1 MGERHEQ
8 IIREIVF
15 DSVFSIEELYNVVE
29 VYFKEK
35 NYDKWEKYAHEYK
48 RKDST
53 EIHTETRYLRPIT
66 DYFLLMEKIKYNS
79 RDLKRVKINRYGKE
93 VEMVKGKISMIFEGS
108 VVTDY
113 DNKFGETKAE
123 KPLWQFIK
131 DLFDTFVYN
140 REKQRYAKQIVNDT
154 NEAIELVYRYFNFP
168 AEKGGTIRQ
177 AADRDV
183 IVQKEML

>member
-108 VVTDY
+108 VV
-113 DNKFGETKAE
+113 
-123 KPLWQFIK
+123 
-131 DLFDTFVYN
+131 
-140 REKQRYAKQIVNDT
+140 
-154 NEAIELVYRYFNFP
+154 
-168 AEKGGTIRQ
+168 
-177 AADRDV
+177 
-183 IVQKEML
+183 